1 MRSPKDYL
9 SMQFINID
17 LHPFMNGASFI
28 WKLEFFSKA
37 FIICS
42 FSIEISLGRILQNS
56 FSILVT
62 FPNKAFFTKEYW
74 WDQIAKIKCVSQK
87 GLCYN
92 ILIEWTT

>member
-1 MRSPKDYL
+1 
-9 SMQFINID
+9 
-17 LHPFMNGASFI
+17 
-28 WKLEFFSKA
+28 
-37 FIICS
+37 
-42 FSIEISLGRILQNS
+42 LGRILQNS